1 MSRYILIYVRGSLK
15 LNLYLSLS
23 GLHQNHMH
31 NEMATRRADSAS
43 AGHFSAHT
51 ILLLLTLYCRW
62 EKRAV
67 GGKDSALTWEIS
79 GHANERVIRGEL
91 KIASHAWAKKRF
103 GLRLKCEPRRSRPPA
118 LFSHT
123 VTQPR
128 GATQGEENRAR
139 KQAQPVFYYIYS
151 LSLFL
156 FSLARLLAC
165 G

>member
-1 MSRYILIYVRGSLK
+1 
-15 LNLYLSLS
+15 
-23 GLHQNHMH
+23 MH
-31 NEMATRRADSAS
+31 NEMAKRCINTRREISAS
-43 AGHFSAHT
+43 AGHFSAVQFYCCS
-51 ILLLLTLYCRW
+51 LCGYTLYCRGQ
-62 EKRAV
+62 EKRK
-67 GGKDSALTWEIS
+67 KDSAPTREIS

-139 KQAQPVFYYIYS
+139 RQAQPVFYYIIY
-151 LSLFL
+151 SLFL
-156 FSLARLLAC
+156 FSLARSLAC
-165 G
+165 LPACG